1 MVQRVGACAQPDVW
15 AVTVYFHPL
24 FFFSFSPPPQ
34 QEMLEWSKAE
44 KLNQALSLV
53 LAIFHMDLEHLT
65 HSLLLTLMPR
75 LLLSTI
81 HTHVL
86 IDPHGFILAKLCVL
100 CITGTQ
106 TSKIGQKGGFLLGL
120 SVGGWLLG
128 RSVCLPVG
136 GWLLGP
142 LSVLRQE
149 GGWLLG
155 LSLGGCL
162 VRSLSFVRKVG
173 GCLVCLWVAAWSAL
187 CPSSVRWVLSFVR
200 KVCGCSVCLSFIRK
214 VGSCSVYLC
223 VCPLSERWVAAQSVC
238 LSFVRKVSGWLVCL
252 CVCPS
257 SERWVASQ
265 SVCVCPSSERWVVAW
280 SVCLSLDRK
289 VCGCL
294 IGPSTCLSKFINRL
308 RALLLLTFKGAKCM
322 DIYIY
327 MCVSVFTTASVCIQI
342 WFQIF
347 VVDLFSCY
355 AWGNS

>member
-1 MVQRVGACAQPDVW
+1 
-15 AVTVYFHPL
+15 
-24 FFFSFSPPPQ
+24 
-34 QEMLEWSKAE
+34 MLEWSKAE

-128 RSVCLPVG
+128 RSVCLRVG

-142 LSVLRQE
+142 LSVLCQK

-162 VRSLSFVRKVG
+162 VHS
-173 GCLVCLWVAAWSAL
+173 
-187 CPSSVRWVLSFVR
+187 
-200 KVCGCSVCLSFIRK
+200 LSFIRK
-214 VGSCSVYLC
+214 VGSVLC
-223 VCPLSERWVAAQSVC
+223 QKGV
-238 LSFVRKVSGWLVCL
+238 WL
-252 CVCPS
+252 
-257 SERWVASQ
+257 
-265 SVCVCPSSERWVVAW
+265 
-280 SVCLSLDRK
+280 LSLF
-289 VCGCL
+289 VL
-294 IGPSTCLSKFINRL
+294 HQ
-308 RALLLLTFKGAKCM
+308 KG
-322 DIYIY
+322 
-327 MCVSVFTTASVCIQI
+327 
-342 WFQIF
+342 
-347 VVDLFSCY
+347 
-355 AWGNS
+355 G

>member
-1 MVQRVGACAQPDVW
+1 
-15 AVTVYFHPL
+15 
-24 FFFSFSPPPQ
+24 
-34 QEMLEWSKAE
+34 MLEWSKAE

-128 RSVCLPVG
+128 LSICLSACGWLAAWSALCSLSGRWVDAWSVC
-136 GWLLGP
+136 GWLLDL
-142 LSVLRQE
+142 LSVLRQK
-149 GGWLLG
+149 GGWMLG
-155 LSLGGCL
+155 LPVGGCL
-162 VRSLSFVRKVG
+162 VHSLSFVRKVG
-173 GCLVCLWVAAWSAL
+173 GCLVCLWVAARSTL
-187 CPSSVRWVLSFVR
+187 CPSSERLVLSFVR
-200 KVCGCSVCLSFIRK
+200 KVGGCSVCLSFIRK

-238 LSFVRKVSGWLVCL
+238 LSFIRKVSGWLVCL

-294 IGPSTCLSKFINRL
+294 VGPSTCLSEFINRL
-308 RALLLLTFKGAKCM
+308 RALSLLTFKGAKC
-322 DIYIY
+322 IYT
-327 MCVSVFTTASVCIQI
+327 CVCLFLQLQAVYVFKYDVR
-342 WFQIF
+342 FLLLIF
-347 VVDLFSCY
+347 SSCCF
-355 AWGNS
+355 GVIHKVIGKD